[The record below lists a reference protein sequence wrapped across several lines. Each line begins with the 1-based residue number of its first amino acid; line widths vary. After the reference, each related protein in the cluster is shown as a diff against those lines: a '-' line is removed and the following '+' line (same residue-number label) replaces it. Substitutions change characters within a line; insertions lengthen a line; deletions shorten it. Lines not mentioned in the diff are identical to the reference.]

1 MSNHWLA
8 DQKRIDAIRRAAKSE
23 DGIWICDKLIDAI
36 NEINELRALL
46 DGRPDFEPSIPI
58 ADVGGSHAKANFD
71 KKEYMREYMKKKRA
85 EKQAVE
91 GGKP

>member
-1 MSNHWLA
+1 MSNHWLG

-46 DGRPDFEPSIPI
+46 EGKPDFEPSIPV
-58 ADVGGSHAKANFD
+58 ADVGGSHVKANFD
-71 KKEYMREYMKKKRA
+71 KKEYMREYMKKKRSEKKA
-85 EKQAVE
+85 EGE
-91 GGKP
+91 